1 MSGNTLRKT
10 YTVMVTRTTGNQME
24 LETVQEYGA
33 AMESAKKALDNNN
46 NTEVRVIEN
55 KYDDATRK
63 EKKQVVKILNR
74 DNLATS
80 TAGSARA
87 GAASN
92 ALAPEVMSR
101 MTKSIINI
109 ALAVTVLILLGG
121 TIFQLL
127 NQ

>member
-1 MSGNTLRKT
+1 MSGNPLRKT

-33 AMESAKKALDNNN
+33 AMESAKKALDNTN
-46 NTEVRVIEN
+46 NTEARIVEN

-74 DNLATS
+74 DNVASS
-80 TAGSARA
+80 TAGSMRA
-87 GAASN
+87 GTGSN

-109 ALAVTVLILLGG
+109 SLALTVLILLGG
-121 TIFQLL
+121 IIFQLL

>member
-87 GAASN
+87 GATSN